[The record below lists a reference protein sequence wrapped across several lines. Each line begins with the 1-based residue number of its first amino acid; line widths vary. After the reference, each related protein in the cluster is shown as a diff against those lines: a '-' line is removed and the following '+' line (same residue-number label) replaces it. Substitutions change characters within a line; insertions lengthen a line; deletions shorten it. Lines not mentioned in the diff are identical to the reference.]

1 MCEITRKPCYDL
13 SAPMLSTVL
22 VEDWSE
28 DDCID
33 FLTSCAQIFRAS
45 NQSYLEV
52 CIEKFRENLIV
63 GSVLIDL
70 ENKDWEL
77 LIPFL
82 GFRKHV
88 QIELSKRMEEK
99 KSGSDALSVSRNIAA
114 EGAKACSYHKM
125 LNALRIFFSRKFC

>member
-1 MCEITRKPCYDL
+1 MICWVHPMT
-13 SAPMLSTVL
+13 SALR
-22 VEDWSE
+22 VEEWSE
-28 DDCID
+28 EDCID
-33 FLTSCAQIFRAS
+33 FLTSCAKIFRAS
-45 NQSYLEV
+45 DKSYLDV
-52 CIEKFRENLIV
+52 CIKRFKENLIV
-63 GSVLIDL
+63 GSVLIYL